1 MLPSPEEA
9 SLLTWRRQI
18 GRAGHERRRS
28 AESPE
33 DQCALYSVSE
43 PELHPHKNLV
53 FKTLNSEDRDISPT
67 VQRGKKNEKENN
79 KSASH

>member
-1 MLPSPEEA
+1 M
-9 SLLTWRRQI
+9 I

-33 DQCALYSVSE
+33 DQCAQYSVSE
-43 PELHPHKNLV
+43 TDLHPHKNSV

-67 VQRGKKNEKENN
+67 VQRAKKNEKENE
-79 KSASH
+79 SAPHLAWAGLLR